1 MASKNGET
9 VMDYPAHERTYEG
22 FIDFSKVGSISC
34 LNILVALSYVNMD
47 HGFLALAFTLLM
59 LITTAVGLAFRPKGY
74 AVGLVQLVLG
84 LVLMALLA

>member
-34 LNILVALSYVNMD
+34 LNILVALSFVNME
-47 HGFLALAFTLLM
+47 HGILAILFTLAM
-59 LITTAVGLAFRPKGY
+59 LITTAIGLAFRPKGY
-74 AVGLVQLVLG
+74 VVGLVQLILG
-84 LVLMALLA
+84 LVAMALLA

>member
-34 LNILVALSYVNMD
+34 LNILVALSFVHMG
-47 HGFLALAFTLLM
+47 HGILSILFTLAM
-59 LITTAVGLAFRPKGY
+59 LITTAIGLAFRPGGY
-74 AVGLVQLVLG
+74 VVSAAQLVLG
-84 LVLMALLA
+84 LLLMAVLA